1 MQQNSNLNSAWP
13 DTSFAC
19 CRTCKACKPH
29 TRRPT
34 GGPLEFLCATSQV
47 GTPVEN
53 WGKFSRMCVRYSAGL
68 LGRNCPLDWTVE
80 NFETHHSAIQ
90 AIKAMLFGLFD
101 VEIRRILHWL
111 VNLGEGACQ
120 MRTSNCFVSSTRSS
134 LHYDAPQEVLKFFN
148 FYSSQ
153 WLSLPTS

>member
-1 MQQNSNLNSAWP
+1 MFVDSTSFLAAAGPLGAPSLAPASQCCRTFEIKYMQPVWFFPNPDIKQFKNETKMQHNLNLNSAWP

-90 AIKAMLFGLFD
+90 AIKALLLLLML
-101 VEIRRILHWL
+101 R
-111 VNLGEGACQ
+111 
-120 MRTSNCFVSSTRSS
+120 
-134 LHYDAPQEVLKFFN
+134 
-148 FYSSQ
+148 
-153 WLSLPTS
+153 